1 LAYNNTTQVNKK
13 LKTTKS
19 YVPITSYTSS
29 SIHSIPNQKNT
40 LLNNNDPPVQTSNAR
55 DKNPQV
61 IAAKERRR
69 ERNKVLARKTRV
81 KKKAELEIL
90 RSQVSFLENEN
101 RKLKV
106 IVTKKLPH
114 QVRGKLLESCES
126 SLPDNVSAAIQSLAC
141 KSDNSLAFI
150 AEKLSKTQRSFCI
163 SNPLSEGNPIIYA
176 STAFVELTGYPLEE
190 IIGKNC
196 RFLQGPE
203 TNKEDIKVITDG
215 IKNGLN
221 VTIPLLNYRADGSK
235 FWNLIQLCPMR
246 NAKKEVVLYVGLQ
259 TPITEKKAAQIK
271 TNIMFSETT
280 VMYNNNKNQSL
291 GSGSTDRS
299 DSGSLDDEIYAH
311 LNRSQFMQPFNDLST
326 SSESPDNSY

>member
-1 LAYNNTTQVNKK
+1 M
-13 LKTTKS
+13 
-19 YVPITSYTSS
+19 
-29 SIHSIPNQKNT
+29 
-40 LLNNNDPPVQTSNAR
+40 
-55 DKNPQV
+55 
-61 IAAKERRR
+61 
-69 ERNKVLARKTRV
+69 

-126 SLPDNVSAAIQSLAC
+126 SLPENVSAAIHSLAC

-150 AEKLSKTQRSFCI
+150 AEKLSKTQRSFCL

-203 TNKEDIKVITDG
+203 TNKEDVK
-215 IKNGLN
+215 
-221 VTIPLLNYRADGSK
+221 
-235 FWNLIQLCPMR
+235 
-246 NAKKEVVLYVGLQ
+246 
-259 TPITEKKAAQIK
+259 
-271 TNIMFSETT
+271 
-280 VMYNNNKNQSL
+280 SL
-291 GSGSTDRS
+291 
-299 DSGSLDDEIYAH
+299 
-311 LNRSQFMQPFNDLST
+311 
-326 SSESPDNSY
+326 